1 MKWYKCTIAG
11 ENVPGE
17 LISEDKE
24 IGFFTTR
31 FVEAETPEAAEIS
44 ALAILKEDKS
54 IRLPDGMLPNRK
66 ARVYFEEII
75 EVPTSDIPDVQ
86 TGFTFY
92 VMDT

>member
-11 ENVPGE
+11 ENFPGE

-31 FVEAETPEAAEIS
+31 FVEAETPEAAELS
-44 ALAILKEDKS
+44 ALAILKEEKS
-54 IRLPDGMLPNRK
+54 IRLPDGILPNRK